1 MYQGKV
7 IFCGCLIAVLI
18 LLLCPSIVLGKGK
31 FWQTSLNLNLDYSIP
46 SGKYYG
52 YEYYP
57 MNSGIGFEGSFYIAA
72 TEGVEIGFNVNKSG
86 IKYTSSYDYDN
97 YKVKVA
103 VTRYSIAARVH
114 KPMNAMRREQFIP
127 YWTAEI
133 GVSKITVKYESG
145 RNSKDSFS
153 IGLGGGAVYLIAPRI
168 GIDFGADFDLTFGDV
183 KKVYNENSWF
193 DLPEDI
199 DLVCGYIIDIR
210 LGMAFFF

>member
-1 MYQGKV
+1 MYQNKV
-7 IFCGCLIAVLI
+7 VFCNCLITVII
-18 LLLCPSIVLGKGK
+18 LLLCPSNVLGKGK
-31 FWQTSLNLNLDYSIP
+31 FWQTSLNMNLDYSIP

-57 MNSGIGFEGSFYIAA
+57 LNSGVGFEGSFYVAA
-72 TEGVEIGFNVNKSG
+72 TDEVEIGFNVCKSG
-86 IKYTSSYDYDN
+86 AKYTSDYDYGR
-97 YKVKVA
+97 VKITI
-103 VTRYSIAARVH
+103 TRYCLAARVH
-114 KPMNAMRREQFIP
+114 KPMNAMRRDQFIP

-145 RNSKDSFS
+145 KYSKNSFS
-153 IGLGGGAVYLIAPRI
+153 LGLGGGAVYLIAPRI

-183 KKVYNENSWF
+183 KKIYNENSWF

-199 DLVCGYIIDIR
+199 DLVCGYMIDIR